1 MAKYKNL
8 PGIGL
13 ELLDGNLRIDEQVT
27 GPVVLVIGAAY
38 SGPSNRQYLMS
49 DSNQAARIFGADS
62 PLIKKATEV
71 KLGGAKN
78 IVLYRVGGNPASI
91 KGLFGALS
99 EITTKE
105 ETAVAGSKYSVYIGP
120 QPDDALKS
128 ALIIFE
134 GSTIVYS
141 NVPGSEVDLGK
152 FTIVGFDDTFAY
164 RVGTPT
170 APVALEDAVSSVKAD
185 IVVSATG
192 NGTEDSFDLPG
203 ANGVAG
209 TVITKVT
216 VNGSTV
222 LPADYAF
229 VAGTVGTPDSVLFDT
244 APAAAATI
252 AIEAVRPQ
260 IIVDAEFVAS
270 ADSIGSTWKKYYE
283 LVDSAF
289 ADLETTIA
297 TEVIVDRAVLDAPN
311 IADGSAASDKLEY
324 LLKSEVAGEIV
335 YEWGSTKIIYKDGAG
350 TTANIADADKNA
362 NGQPIVAKR
371 FSEVNFAHQLGE
383 FCHAIT
389 ENEKF
394 ILGVIGTSVP
404 VATTTTAVASWIG
417 TLPQTDFDGAIIAN
431 GTGLLGNRFMAGST
445 TQLPG
450 FYKTD
455 SGFPDGNAQYD
466 SNGAIVDLGKFISVV
481 PAVITTPNIASLGSS
496 AAVVN
501 GAGVYTGMITTIV
514 PGNSTTNEIVPRV
527 SLPFTIKKVK
537 LDELSGIGYVTFQDK
552 TRGVVVVSGELAT
565 GPASDY
571 DYISTAIIVGSL
583 MNRIRTR
590 LEPYIGKGLTE
601 VQVAAMQTAV
611 EAEFQDAVEAGSVV
625 KYYAQVTVQPVVNG
639 AGRVSV
645 PFTIVPPFELREIDA
660 SVKLAY
666 DI

>member
-8 PGIGL
+8 PGISL

-62 PLIKKATEV
+62 PLMKKATEV

-78 IVLYRVGGNPASI
+78 IVLYRVGGKAASV

-99 EITTKE
+99 EITTLE
-105 ETAVAGSKYSVYIGP
+105 ETAIAGSKYSVYIGP
-120 QPDDALKS
+120 QPNDPLLA

-141 NVPGSEVDLGK
+141 NVPGAEVDSGK
-152 FTIVGFDDTFAY
+152 FTIVGFDDSFAY

-170 APVALEDAVSSVKAD
+170 APVALEDVVSSVKAD
-185 IVVSATG
+185 IVVNATG
-192 NGTEDSFDLPG
+192 DGTEDSFNLPG
-203 ANGVAG
+203 ANGIAG
-209 TVITKVT
+209 TVITNVT
-216 VNGSTV
+216 VSGTPL
-222 LPADYAF
+222 LPADYTF
-229 VAGTVGTPDSVLFDT
+229 VAGAVGTPDSVLFDV
-244 APAAAATI
+244 APGAAAPI
-252 AIEAVRPQ
+252 VIEATRPQ
-260 IIVDAEFVAS
+260 VIVDAEFVAS
-270 ADSIGSTWKKYYE
+270 EDSIGSTWKKYYE
-283 LVDSAF
+283 LLDQAY

-297 TEVIVDRAVLDAPN
+297 TEITIDRAILDAPN
-311 IADGSAASDKLEY
+311 IADGSVATDKLEY
-324 LLKSEVAGEIV
+324 LLKTETAGV
-335 YEWGSTKIIYKDGAG
+335 VTYDWGTTKILYKLGTG
-350 TTANIADADKNA
+350 TTANPTLADKNA
-362 NGQPIVAKR
+362 NGQPIVSKR
-371 FSEVNFAHQLGE
+371 YSEVNFAHQLGE
-383 FCHAIT
+383 FCHTIT

-394 ILGVIGTSVP
+394 ILGTIGTSTP
-404 VATTTTAVASWIG
+404 VASTTSAVATWIG

-445 TQLPG
+445 TQIPG
-450 FYKTD
+450 FYHTD

-466 SNGAIVDLGKFISVV
+466 SNGAIVDIGKFLSVV
-481 PAVITTPNIASLGSS
+481 PAVVTTPNIASLGSS

-501 GAGVYTGMITTIV
+501 GAGIYAGLITTIV
-514 PGNSTTNEIVPRV
+514 AGNSTTNEIVPRV

-537 LDELSGIGYVTFQDK
+537 LDELSGAGYVTFQDK

-571 DYISTAIIVGSL
+571 DYISTAIIVGSM

-611 EAEFQDAVEAGSVV
+611 EAEFQDAVSEGAVV
-625 KYYAQVTVQPVVNG
+625 KYYAQVTVLPVQNG

>member
-62 PLIKKATEV
+62 PLMKKATEV

-78 IVLYRVGGNPASI
+78 VILYRIGGKPASA

-105 ETAVAGSKYSVYIGP
+105 ETAIAGSKYSVYIGP
-120 QPDDALKS
+120 QPDDALKA
-128 ALIIFE
+128 ALIVFE

-141 NVPGSEVDLGK
+141 NVPGAEVDLGK
-152 FTIVGFDDTFAY
+152 LSVVGFDDTFAY

-170 APVALEDAVSSVKAD
+170 APVVLEDVVSSVKAD

-466 SNGAIVDLGKFISVV
+466 SNGAIVDLGKFLSVV
-481 PAVITTPNIASLGSS
+481 PAVVTTPNIASLGSS
-496 AAVVN
+496 AAIVS
-501 GAGVYTGMITTIV
+501 GAGVYTGLITTIV
-514 PGNSTTNEIVPRV
+514 AGNSTTNEVVPRV

-537 LDELSGIGYVTFQDK
+537 LDELSGVGYVTFQDK

-625 KYYAQVTVQPVVNG
+625 KYYAQVTVLPVQNG
-639 AGRVSV
+639 AGRVKV

>member
-120 QPDDALKS
+120 QPDDALKA

>member
-62 PLIKKATEV
+62 PLMKKATEV

-78 IVLYRVGGNPASI
+78 VILYRIGGKPASA

-105 ETAVAGSKYSVYIGP
+105 ETAIAGSKYSVYIGP
-120 QPDDALKS
+120 QPDDALKA
-128 ALIIFE
+128 ALIVFE

-141 NVPGSEVDLGK
+141 NVPGAEVDLGK
-152 FTIVGFDDTFAY
+152 LSVVGFDDTFAY

-170 APVALEDAVSSVKAD
+170 APVVLEDVVSSVKAD
-185 IVVSATG
+185 IVVNAVGDNTAV
-192 NGTEDSFDLPG
+192 SFDLPG
-203 ANGVAG
+203 ANGIAG
-209 TVITKVT
+209 TAITSVL
-216 VNGSTV
+216 VNSTP
-222 LPADYAF
+222 LAPADYLL
-229 VAGTVGTPDSVLFDT
+229 VAGSVGVPDSVLFDV

-252 AIEAVRPQ
+252 VIEATRPHT
-260 IIVDAEFVAS
+260 VTDAVYVAP
-270 ADSIGSTWKKYYE
+270 ADSIGSTWKAYYE
-283 LVDSAF
+283 LVDAAF

-297 TEVIVDRAVLDAPN
+297 TEVIVDRAILDAPN
-311 IADGSAASDKLEY
+311 LADGSSASDRLEY
-324 LLKSEVAGEIV
+324 LLKTEAAGEIV
-335 YEWGSTKIIYKDGAG
+335 YEWGTSKVLYKLGSG
-350 TTANIADADKNA
+350 TTAVSADADTNA
-362 NGQPIVAKR
+362 NGQPIVSKR
-371 FSEVNFAHQLGE
+371 FGEVNFAHQLGE
-383 FCHAIT
+383 FCHSIT

-394 ILGVIGTSVP
+394 ILGTVATSTP
-404 VATTTTAVASWIG
+404 VATTTAAVASWIG
-417 TLPQTDFDGAIIAN
+417 TLPQTDFDGAVIAN

-445 TQLPG
+445 SQIPG
-450 FYKTD
+450 FYHTD
-455 SGFPDGNAQYD
+455 SGFPDGNTQYD
-466 SNGAIVDLGKFISVV
+466 SNGAIVDLGKFLSVV
-481 PAVITTPNIASLGSS
+481 PAVVTTPNIASLGSS
-496 AAVVN
+496 AAIVS
-501 GAGVYTGMITTIV
+501 GAGVYTGLITTIV
-514 PGNSTTNEIVPRV
+514 AGNSTTNEVVPRV

-537 LDELSGIGYVTFQDK
+537 LDELSGVGYVTFQDK

-571 DYISTAIIVGSL
+571 DYISTSIILASL

-611 EAEFQDAVEAGSVV
+611 EAEFQEAVSEGAVV
-625 KYYAQVTVQPVVNG
+625 KYYAQVTVLPVQNG
-639 AGRVSV
+639 AGRVKV